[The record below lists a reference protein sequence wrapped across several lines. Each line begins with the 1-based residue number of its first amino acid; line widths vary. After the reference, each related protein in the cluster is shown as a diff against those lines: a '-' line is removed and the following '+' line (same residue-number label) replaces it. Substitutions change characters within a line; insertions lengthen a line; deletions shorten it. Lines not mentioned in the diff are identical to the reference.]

1 MKVKRTYPK
10 AKKRMIVL
18 LLFKDAQMK
27 KEDNK
32 FGYSRKEINE
42 LMTKFKIDNDLRPAC
57 MVGVHKD
64 LENMKERIEKDYV
77 DNIFYLD
84 YWEGECV
91 WHGWIWSED
100 DGAMKSQKYIT
111 DGITNRYLEIYAL
124 ILLGLGYN
132 SYEEM
137 EEKEYG
143 NDN

>member
-1 MKVKRTYPK
+1 
-10 AKKRMIVL
+10 
-18 LLFKDAQMK
+18 MK

-42 LMTKFKIDNDLRPAC
+42 LMTKLKIDNDLRE
-57 MVGVHKD
+57 D
-64 LENMKERIEKDYV
+64 MKERIEKDYIN
-77 DNIFYLD
+77 NIFYLD

-91 WHGWIWSED
+91 WHGWEWSKD
-100 DGAMKSQKYIT
+100 DGTMKSQKYIT
-111 DGITNRYLEIYAL
+111 DGITNRYLEMYAL

-137 EEKEYG
+137 EEKVYG

>member
-1 MKVKRTYPK
+1 M
-10 AKKRMIVL
+10 A
-18 LLFKDAQMK
+18 

-32 FGYSRKEINE
+32 FGFARKQINE

-57 MVGVHKD
+57 MVGFHKD
-64 LENMKERIEKDYV
+64 LKNMKERIEKDYV
-77 DNIFYLD
+77 NNIFYLD
-84 YWEGECV
+84 YWEGDCGYF
-91 WHGWIWSED
+91 GWNWSKD
-100 DGAMKSQKYIT
+100 DGTLASQKYIT
-111 DGITNRYLEIYAL
+111 DSIINRYLEIYAL

>member
-1 MKVKRTYPK
+1 
-10 AKKRMIVL
+10 
-18 LLFKDAQMK
+18 MK

-32 FGYSRKEINE
+32 FKYSREKINE
-42 LMTKFKIDNDLRPAC
+42 LMTKFKEENDLRPAC
-57 MVGVHKD
+57 MKGVRKD

-84 YWEGECV
+84 YWETECPY
-91 WHGWIWSED
+91 HGWMWSED
-100 DGAMKSQKYIT
+100 DGTMKSQAYIT
-111 DGITNRYLEIYAL
+111 EGITNRYLEMYAL

-132 SYEEM
+132 SYEGM

>member
-1 MKVKRTYPK
+1 MR
-10 AKKRMIVL
+10 
-18 LLFKDAQMK
+18 

-32 FGYSRKEINE
+32 FGFSREKINE

-57 MVGVHKD
+57 MEGVYRD
-64 LENMKERIEKDYV
+64 LEDMKERIEEDYME
-77 DNIFYLD
+77 NIFYLD

-100 DGAMKSQKYIT
+100 TGVMQSQKYIT
-111 DGITNRYLEIYAL
+111 EGIINRYLEMYAL
-124 ILLGLGYN
+124 ILLGLGYD

-137 EEKEYG
+137 EENEYG

>member
-1 MKVKRTYPK
+1 MV
-10 AKKRMIVL
+10 
-18 LLFKDAQMK
+18 

-32 FGYSRKEINE
+32 FGFARKQINE
-42 LMTKFKIDNDLRPAC
+42 LMTKFRIDNDLRPAC
-57 MVGVHKD
+57 MVGFHKD
-64 LENMKERIEKDYV
+64 LKNMKERIEKDYV

-84 YWEGECV
+84 YWEDDCGYF
-91 WHGWIWSED
+91 GWDWSKD
-100 DGAMKSQKYIT
+100 DGTLASQKYIT
-111 DGITNRYLEIYAL
+111 DSIINRYLEIYAL